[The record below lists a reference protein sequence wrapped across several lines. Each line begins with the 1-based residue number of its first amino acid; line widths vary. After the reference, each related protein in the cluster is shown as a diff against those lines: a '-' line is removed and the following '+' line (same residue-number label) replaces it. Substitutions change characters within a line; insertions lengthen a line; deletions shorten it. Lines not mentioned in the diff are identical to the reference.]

1 MRIAPWLLA
10 FWLFYP
16 FCAAA
21 GSSTPAD
28 PAAPGECAERTETPI
43 RSGNSDP
50 KPQGQDEA
58 MEALREAAAQR
69 RAHKAER
76 EAREAEQ
83 SPTPSD
89 SQAAPSE
96 SDPARR

>member
-28 PAAPGECAERTETPI
+28 PAAPGDCAEPTETPI
-43 RSGNSDP
+43 RSGNTDP

-58 MEALREAAAQR
+58 IKALSETAAQR
-69 RAHKAER
+69 RAR
-76 EAREAEQ
+76 EAKREAER
-83 SPTPSD
+83 SPAPAD
-89 SQAAPSE
+89 SQGAPSE
-96 SDPARR
+96 SNPARR